1 MVGDMVTIKTN
12 NIFLLKDCT
21 IKKNVYIC
29 SENKTKKMIES

>member
-21 IKKNVYIC
+21 LKKNVYIC
-29 SENKTKKMIES
+29 NRK